1 MPWLSPAPPPAR
13 KGLGRGWASASGPG
27 RTCTGGASPLS
38 LPQSGLLHV
47 SLHPDTS
54 FALNSFSQDWHSVS
68 RPALARGPLWLLCPI
83 SGNPGIVPSGRR
95 YTGVHSP
102 VSFSHAEKCWA
113 TVPFP
118 GATQCDWGSEE
129 GHASLLQRSRAHCH
143 VLGTLLVPQISSLV
157 QSGFCIFL
165 APESPWEQDSG
176 W

>member
-1 MPWLSPAPPPAR
+1 MAA
-13 KGLGRGWASASGPG
+13 
-27 RTCTGGASPLS
+27 
-38 LPQSGLLHV
+38 V
-47 SLHPDTS
+47 SHL
-54 FALNSFSQDWHSVS
+54 WES
-68 RPALARGPLWLLCPI
+68 RHCPLWEK
-83 SGNPGIVPSGRR
+83 VHR
-95 YTGVHSP
+95 VHSP
-102 VSFSHAEKCWA
+102 VSFSHAEEYWA